1 MQTKRLTITG
11 DETHDQAVYEEAAA
25 LIRAGELVAFPTETV
40 YGLGANA
47 LDGEAVKKIYIAKGR
62 PSWNPLIT
70 HVSSRDMLNTLVRSY
85 PKDFE
90 ILAAKFM
97 PGPLTFLLPKTDIVP
112 KEVSAG
118 LNATTVRMPNHPVAL
133 KLIATAGVP
142 IAAPSANRSGRTSP
156 TTADHVLEDL
166 DGRIAAVIDGGRC
179 GVGVESTVIDIM
191 QEPPLI
197 LRPGGVTKEE
207 IEAVLGRAV
216 NVFKKSAEG
225 TDDKG
230 LPSPGMMLRH
240 YAPNAKLIN
249 TGDTAEQLFAE
260 LAMQLSVGN
269 KVGVLLPSDWPL
281 PAAQK
286 GNKAITVYD
295 YGSWADW
302 QTMAQRVFDGLRW
315 LDKQGVNV
323 IIGPLPPEQGLGLA
337 LRDRLIRAAK

>member
-1 MQTKRLTITG
+1 MQTKRFKITG
-11 DETHDQAVYEEAAA
+11 DKQHDDAVYAEAAA

-90 ILAAKFM
+90 ALAAKFM

-112 KEVSAG
+112 DEVSAG
-118 LNATTVRMPNHPVAL
+118 LDATTVRMPKHPVAL
-133 KLIATAGVP
+133 KLIETAGVP

-156 TTADHVLEDL
+156 TTAAHVLEDL
-166 DGRIAAVIDGGRC
+166 DGRIAAVIDGGTC
-179 GVGVESTVIDIM
+179 EVGVESTVIDIM

-207 IEAVLGRAV
+207 IEAVLGRPV

-225 TDDKG
+225 TAEKG
-230 LPSPGMMLRH
+230 LPSPGMLLRH

-260 LAMQLSVGN
+260 LSAQVAAGH
-269 KVGVLLPSDWPL
+269 KVGILLPSDWVL
-281 PAAQK
+281 PAKQK
-286 GNKAITVYD
+286 GSAKLVVYD

-302 QTMAQRVFDGLRW
+302 QTMAQRVFDGLRM

-337 LRDRLIRAAK
+337 LRDRLMRAAK